1 MKIFIRVDG
10 GRTIGIGHVMRMI
23 VLARKL
29 KKNNQV
35 IFLCKTNSGK
45 KFEAGINKI
54 KEMKFQIIEIKDTDV
69 VKDILKVQNEYK
81 ADVLITDSYD
91 VDEEYFN
98 VLKPYFKVT
107 GYVDDVNKCYMN
119 VDFIINQNI
128 NAEKLKYSKTT
139 PKDTKLFLGLK
150 FSMIRDEFKKAYKKK
165 VEKEYVE
172 DILLTLGGMDDYNNT
187 IRILNNLT
195 SLNQKI
201 HVVLG
206 SAFDEGVINEIYD
219 FSKQYGNIHVYEN
232 AIMSDLMSICD
243 IAISGC
249 GSTIYEL
256 CAMNVPSLGIVVAE
270 NQREVAEM
278 MKEKKIIYDIICHKQ
293 LDDGKILK
301 LVINLIDDNNL
312 RRKIK
317 GNSMD
322 IVNLYGTD
330 ELVACIEK
338 LCIEK

>member
-10 GRTIGIGHVMRMI
+10 GRTIGMGHVMRMI

-35 IFLCKTNSGK
+35 IFLCKTNSDK
-45 KFEAGINKI
+45 NFEAGINKI

-69 VKDILKVQNEYK
+69 VKCIMKAQNEYK
-81 ADVLITDSYD
+81 VDVLITDSYD

-98 VLKPYFKVT
+98 LLKPYFKVT

-128 NAEKLKYSKTT
+128 NAEKLKYSKMT

-150 FSMIRDEFKKAYKKK
+150 FSMIRDEFKKAYEEK
-165 VEKEYVE
+165 VEKEYVH
-172 DILLTLGGMDDYNNT
+172 DVLLTLGGMDDYNNT
-187 IRILNNLT
+187 IKILNNLT

-219 FSKQYGNIHVYEN
+219 FSKQYGNIHIYEN
-232 AIMSDLMSICD
+232 AIMSDLMKICD
-243 IAISGC
+243 IAISAC

-256 CAMNVPSLGIVVAE
+256 CAMNVPSIGIVLAE
-270 NQREVAEM
+270 NQMEVAEM
-278 MKEKKIIYDIICHKQ
+278 MKEKQLIFDIMGHKQ

-301 LVINLIDDNNL
+301 LVKSLIDDNNL

-317 GNSMD
+317 CNSMD
-322 IVNLYGTD
+322 IVNLYGAD